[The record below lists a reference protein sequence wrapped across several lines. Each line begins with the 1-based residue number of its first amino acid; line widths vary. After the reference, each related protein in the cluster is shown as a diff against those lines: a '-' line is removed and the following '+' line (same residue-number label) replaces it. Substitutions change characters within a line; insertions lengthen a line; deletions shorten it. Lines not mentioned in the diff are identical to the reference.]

1 MHKPDIS
8 MWTVVSSGSDIV
20 ILSTSCTCGNDRCT
34 WTTSVH
40 SDDFNHQPDILAR
53 LVTV

>member
-1 MHKPDIS
+1 VANRKRRIVMHKPDIS

-20 ILSTSCTCGNDRCT
+20 ILSTS